1 MNFVNEIVLVRGN
14 EIFTTS
20 LAISEG
26 VKIEHDNVVKL
37 IKRYSYI
44 DILSVFETRDHKTKG
59 RPLSVIYL
67 TELQAT
73 FLITLMKNS
82 EKVIEF
88 KSSLTKAF
96 FKQRK
101 ILQQILTQQ
110 HNADWLLHRNDTKI
124 MRRECTDK
132 IQEFIQY
139 AISQGSKSAEKY
151 YMSLSRMELTG
162 LFLLEQK
169 YPNARDVMNFK
180 RLNLIEMADEA
191 IAISLEES
199 MKIGLPYKECYQKA
213 KEKIE
218 LLAKIFPKSP
228 LPTLLEET
236 KSKHVEKLA
245 E

>member
-1 MNFVNEIVLVRGN
+1 MSKGLVIVEGN
-14 EIFTTS
+14 NVFTSS
-20 LAISEG
+20 LAISQG
-26 VKIEHDNVVKL
+26 VGIDHDNVIKL
-37 IKRYSYI
+37 IKKYSYI
-44 DILSVFETRDHKTKG
+44 DILSVFETREQKTKG
-59 RPLSVIYL
+59 RPLNVIYL
-67 TELQAT
+67 TELQST

-88 KSSLTKAF
+88 KSTLTKAF

-101 ILQQILTQQ
+101 ILQQILTQKN
-110 HNADWLLHRNDTKI
+110 NADWLSRRNDTKV

-132 IQEFIQY
+132 IQEFVKY

-151 YMSLSRMELTG
+151 YMNLSRMELTG

-169 YPNARDVMNFK
+169 YPNARDVMSI
-180 RLNLIEMADEA
+180 RQLHLIEMADEA

-199 MKIGLPYKECYQKA
+199 MKVGLHYKECYQKA

-228 LPTLLEET
+228 LPTLLQET
-236 KSKHVEKLA
+236 KEKQVTSPS
-245 E
+245 EQ